1 MSNFGTIAPDN
12 RIVTEQML
20 LATPMKHWDGRDFA
34 DASLAEL
41 SPRERQRVVE
51 LFQAPPRR
59 RSRETPIGSVIGLV
73 GALAI
78 LGLMTWALAP
88 GSPVSPDLMQ

>member
-1 MSNFGTIAPDN
+1 
-12 RIVTEQML
+12 ML
-20 LATPMKHWDGRDFA
+20 AAAPMKHWDGRDLA
-34 DASLAEL
+34 DASPAEL
-41 SPRERQRVVE
+41 SPRDRQRIGE

-73 GALAI
+73 SALAI
-78 LGLMTWALAP
+78 LGFMTWALMP

>member
-1 MSNFGTIAPDN
+1 M
-12 RIVTEQML
+12 ML
-20 LATPMKHWDGRDFA
+20 TRKRAGPLD
-34 DASLAEL
+34 LAEHPADNDVAVGGQAAL
-41 SPRERQRVVE
+41 AAARHEFGAALRLAEEALRINP
-51 LFQAPPRR
+51 FQA
-59 RSRETPIGSVIGLV
+59 